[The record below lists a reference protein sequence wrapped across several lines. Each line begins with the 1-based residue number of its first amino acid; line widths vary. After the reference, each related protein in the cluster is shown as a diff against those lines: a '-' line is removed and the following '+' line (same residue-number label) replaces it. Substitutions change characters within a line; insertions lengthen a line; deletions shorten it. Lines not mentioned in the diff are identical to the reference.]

1 MLDLQPILLKRAAA
15 IAGGTACLCE
25 YLRVLPE
32 RLDLWLAGNEQ
43 LPDDVFLVIVDL
55 VLRDDIARATHDRR
69 QNPRSNGQTASS
81 SS

>member
-1 MLDLQPILLKRAAA
+1 MLDLQPILLRRAAE
-15 IAGGTACLCE
+15 IAGGRARLCE
-25 YLRVLPE
+25 YLRAAPE

-69 QNPRSNGQTASS
+69 QQPRSDGQSASPQ
-81 SS
+81 